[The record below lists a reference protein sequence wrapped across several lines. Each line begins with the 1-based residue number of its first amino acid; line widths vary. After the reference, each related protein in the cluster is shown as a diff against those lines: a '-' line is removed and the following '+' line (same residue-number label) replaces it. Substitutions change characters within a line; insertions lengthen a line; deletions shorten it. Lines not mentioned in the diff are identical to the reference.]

1 MANLVAKL
9 LLEMKLVENSNVVF
23 VNNSLELLGSYVGQT
38 PAKVDA
44 KVAEAAGGVLFID
57 EAYSIVKE
65 GGSRE
70 GSSFGKE
77 AIDTI
82 MKHLDPPSCVFIFAG
97 YEAEMEQFLA
107 VNPGLARRI
116 PYRYS
121 FKPYDHE
128 QLQAIFNVMCETKGE
143 TLAPGCSQAFQSVLS
158 SLPDTL
164 LQDQN
169 AGLVWNWLAFAQ
181 MERDDRIDLNEAVRN
196 PSIAS
201 TIEVCDVQKAAEKVR
216 QMQSSKSRVTTV

>member
-1 MANLVAKL
+1 MAKL
-9 LLEMKLVENSNVVF
+9 LLAMKLVENSNVVF

-44 KVAEAAGGVLFID
+44 KVTEAAGGVLFID

-97 YEAEMEQFLA
+97 YEAEMENFLA

-128 QLQAIFNVMCETKGE
+128 QLKAIFLVMCESKGE
-143 TLAPGCSQAFQSVLS
+143 SLAPGCHESFQAILA
-158 SLPDTL
+158 SLPDSL
-164 LQDQN
+164 LADQN

-181 MERDDRIDLNEAVRN
+181 MERDDRVDLVEAEAN
-196 PSIAS
+196 PALAS
-201 TIEVCDVQKAAEKVR
+201 TIEAQDLEKAVEKVKS
-216 QMQSSKSRVTTV
+216 MQSASSKRQG